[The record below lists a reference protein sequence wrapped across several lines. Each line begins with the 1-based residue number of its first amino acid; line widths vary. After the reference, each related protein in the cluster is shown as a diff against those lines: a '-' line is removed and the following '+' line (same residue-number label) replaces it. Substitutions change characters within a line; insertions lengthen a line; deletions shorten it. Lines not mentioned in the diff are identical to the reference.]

1 MRKSCGSRSD
11 FGDDGIVTSLYIWVW
26 DSSYSC
32 LPSIVCY
39 ASFLLVLLASI
50 NLPGSGGF
58 VTFLYIVSYFVRSAI
73 RSGETQI
80 FGGIPG
86 FDRVTSL
93 G

>member
-1 MRKSCGSRSD
+1 MR
-11 FGDDGIVTSLYIWVW
+11 SLFIRV
-26 DSSYSC
+26 SGVLS
-32 LPSIVCY
+32 PS
-39 ASFLLVLLASI
+39 F
-50 NLPGSGGF
+50 F
-58 VTFLYIVSYFVRSAI
+58 TKLYTLSYFVRSAI